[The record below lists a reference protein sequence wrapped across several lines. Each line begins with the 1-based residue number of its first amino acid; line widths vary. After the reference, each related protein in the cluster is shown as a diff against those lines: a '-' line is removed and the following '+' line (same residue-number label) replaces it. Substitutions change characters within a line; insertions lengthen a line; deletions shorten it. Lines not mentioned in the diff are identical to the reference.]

1 MKEET
6 TINAAAFFIRNEEG
20 KLLEAGTI
28 QFERLSQSS
37 VKTEIHVY
45 KEEPA
50 RRMAESCPPGGTLIR
65 DRISGGLIELV
76 TAEMDVSIPYCA
88 LTDAIDNLRQHF
100 KVPISPEC
108 KAEAAKMRAIIP
120 VKPNPA
126 KS

>member
-20 KLLEAGTI
+20 KLLEGGTI
-28 QFERLSQSS
+28 QFERLSRSS

-45 KEEPA
+45 KKETA

-65 DRISGGLIELV
+65 DRMSGGLIELV
-76 TAEMDVSIPYCA
+76 TAEMDMSIPYRA
-88 LTDAIDNLRQHF
+88 LTDAIDNLREHF
-100 KVPISPEC
+100 KVPLSPEC
-108 KAEAAKMRAIIP
+108 KAEAAKMRAMLP

>member
-20 KLLEAGTI
+20 KLLKAGTI

-76 TAEMDVSIPYCA
+76 TAEMDVSIPYSA
-88 LTDAIDNLRQHF
+88 LTDAIDILRERF
-100 KVPISPEC
+100 DVPIIKVPKTKTI
-108 KAEAAKMRAIIP
+108 AIR
-120 VKPNPA
+120 PNPA